1 MSDTYKALTR
11 KYRPRTFDDIVS
23 QRHVSETLANA
34 IDQKRLNHAYLF
46 TGPRG
51 VGKTTMARVLAR
63 KINGIDDS
71 VDGEMLG
78 QTLDIIEID
87 AASNNGVDDVHR
99 VRDAVRV
106 PPQTGTYKVFIIDEV
121 HMLSKPAFNA
131 LLKTL
136 EEPPPY
142 IIFIFATTEP
152 HKVLPT
158 VLSRC
163 QRFDFR
169 RIKVAEIVERLRH
182 ICLEEGI
189 TADDESLHVIAAKAD
204 GALRDALSLMDQ
216 AIAFCGT
223 TITHEALTRA
233 LNIVGV
239 DTLFTILHGIRHQDA
254 ASVLRTLDD
263 LLVNGND
270 LQELLISLTEILR
283 NLYMVKDA
291 KTLYLVEV
299 TEDTLRRLKETAAAF
314 TEEDIL
320 RMMHLVSETQF
331 KIREAPQPRVQ
342 AELMLLKLVM
352 MPKADGLNA
361 LLAAVKGMGS
371 PDPAVASAP
380 ARSPGPSVSAS
391 ASVSGPIRGSVSASS
406 PSTSTVYGSP
416 AIKRPVNA
424 LHAVDLE
431 LAETLTPEPGMA
443 LVTETETWTELEPEA
458 EAEASPQYLHHI
470 QAKWTDYQNA
480 VRETCKMTVAHSL
493 VRSRPIHLQG
503 ELLTLECDDEFTLA
517 MLTSN
522 QRELVACWKPVIGR
536 MLSLAF
542 TLNERRPKTAP
553 ADPFEIFRRLQKEDP
568 KLKMIVDLL
577 GAELDL

>member
-34 IDQKRLNHAYLF
+34 IEQKRLNHAYLF

-71 VDGEMLG
+71 VDGELLG

-182 ICLEEGI
+182 ICHEEGI
-189 TADDESLHVIAAKAD
+189 TADDESLHVIASKAD

-233 LNIVGV
+233 LNIVGI
-239 DTLFTILHGIRHQDA
+239 DTLFAILDGIRHQDS

-270 LQELLISLTEILR
+270 LQELLISFTEILR
-283 NLYMVKDA
+283 NLYMAKDA
-291 KTLYLVEV
+291 KTLYLVDV

-320 RMMHLVSETQF
+320 RMMHLVAETQF
-331 KIREAPQPRVQ
+331 KIRDAPQPRVQ
-342 AELMLLKLVM
+342 AELMLLKLAT

-361 LLAAVKGMGS
+361 LLAAVKGMRAAPDAPDAPGPAGPARR
-371 PDPAVASAP
+371 PDPSPAPPRPASA
-380 ARSPGPSVSAS
+380 V
-391 ASVSGPIRGSVSASS
+391 S
-406 PSTSTVYGSP
+406 PSTSPSASTVFGSP

-431 LAETLTPEPGMA
+431 LAESVATVSGMA
-443 LVTETETWTELEPEA
+443 LVTDTDSWPEPEPA
-458 EAEASPQYLHHI
+458 AAPLYLHDI
-470 QAKWTDYQNA
+470 QAKWTAYLDD
-480 VRETCKMTVAHSL
+480 VRKTCKMTVAHSL

-522 QRELVACWKPVIGR
+522 QRELMACWRPVTGR
-536 MLSLAF
+536 MLSLEF

-553 ADPFEIFRRLQKEDP
+553 ADPFETFRRLQKEDP